1 MTAKTNK
8 LRNIGVIA
16 HVDAGKTT
24 TTERILFYTGES
36 HRIGEV
42 HHGTT
47 RMDFDP
53 QERKRGITINSAAI
67 TVHWKGA
74 QINVIDTPGHIDFN
88 IEVNRSLRVL
98 DGAVV
103 VFDGVAGVE
112 PQTETNWRLADK
124 YRVPRIAFINKLD
137 RVGSDFQRVVAMMK
151 DRLGVAVAPL
161 QLPIGSEGDF
171 RGVVDLLTMRALVW
185 DKDDA
190 SEPCREADIPAD
202 LLDLAARA
210 RARLVELAAEQ
221 EEAAL
226 QAYVNGEE
234 IELGVLRRC
243 IRKGVLA
250 GAFVPALAGS
260 AFKNRGVEPLLDA
273 VVDYLPSPDDMVRED
288 GRRASANDP
297 LAALAF
303 KVTTDDHGSKVFVRV
318 YNGRLGRGDVVLNAT
333 TGKTERVTRLYEV
346 HADDLIEREELVAGD
361 IAAVVGLKDTLTG
374 HTLCDPS
381 HPVHLEEISVPEP
394 VIHLAIEPKTSGDQ
408 QGLSKAL
415 QAMLREDPS
424 LKLQHDAESGQ
435 TVLSGMGE
443 LQLEVSIEKLRAKY
457 GVEVSVGQPQVAYRE
472 TISRNVEVSHVHKK
486 QSGGP
491 GQFAEVKLLL
501 TPLVRGEGVRFESRV
516 VGGAVPREFIPA
528 VEAGIRR
535 AALSAW
541 DLRHQRPRPR
551 RCQCALPL
559 REPDLAARLVRAEV
573 QHHQAAVANLVA
585 QLMRRDR
592 GEHVALQQQAA
603 QHGEVAGFHRGIGGA
618 SRADGEEAL
627 EQFARRRAVAR
638 ERPGRLP
645 QGASKSMRSR
655 ARQRMAGAR
664 DHEMRS
670 SNSASCCRSLASS
683 AGLRSAPRMKSM
695 SPLRSDAA
703 SASYGLSTVATCSPG
718 CRASSEAIAER
729 QDLRAAER
737 QRPDGHAA
745 LQACLRWRQC
755 PVRCGAARR
764 ARA

>member
-1 MTAKTNK
+1 MTAKTHK

-36 HRIGEV
+36 HRIGDV
-42 HHGTT
+42 NHGTT

-124 YRVPRIAFINKLD
+124 YQVPRIAFINKLD

-151 DRLGVAVAPL
+151 DRLGVTVVPL

-171 RGVVDLLTMRALVW
+171 RGVVDLVAMRAMFW

-190 SEPCREADIPAD
+190 SEPFREADIPSD
-202 LLDLAARA
+202 LVDLAVRTRA
-210 RARLVELAAEQ
+210 SLVELAAEQ
-221 EEAAL
+221 EDAAL

-234 IELGVLRRC
+234 IELAVLRRC
-243 IRKGVLA
+243 IRKGVLT
-250 GAFVPALAGS
+250 GAFVPALGGS

-273 VVDYLPSPDDMVRED
+273 VVDYLPAPDDMVRED
-288 GRRASANDP
+288 GKPASASDP

-303 KVTTDDHGSKVFVRV
+303 KVTTDDHGSKVFVRM
-318 YNGRLGRGDVVLNAT
+318 YGGRLGRGDVVLNAT

-394 VIHLAIEPKTSGDQ
+394 VIHVAIEPRTSGDQ

-424 LKLQHDAESGQ
+424 LKLRHDAESGQ

-472 TISRNVEVSHVHKK
+472 TISRNVEVNHVHKK

-501 TPLVRGEGVRFESRV
+501 TPLNRGEGIRFDSRV

-528 VEAGIRR
+528 VETGIRR
-535 AALSAW
+535 AALSG
-541 DLRHQRPRPR
+541 
-551 RCQCALPL
+551 
-559 REPDLAARLVRAEV
+559 V
-573 QHHQAAVANLVA
+573 
-585 QLMRRDR
+585 
-592 GEHVALQQQAA
+592 
-603 QHGEVAGFHRGIGGA
+603 VAGYPCVDFSVTLLDGGFH
-618 SRADGEEAL
+618 
-627 EQFARRRAVAR
+627 
-638 ERPGRLP
+638 ERD
-645 QGASKSMRSR
+645 S
-655 ARQRMAGAR
+655 
-664 DHEMRS
+664 
-670 SNSASCCRSLASS
+670 
-683 AGLRSAPRMKSM
+683 
-695 SPLRSDAA
+695 
-703 SASYGLSTVATCSPG
+703 STVAFELAAMAAFREGFAKAGPQVLEPVMAVEVITPVDYLGDCIG
-718 CRASSEAIAER
+718 DLNRRRGMVRGQGQRGNAALIEADVPLKEMFGYIGS
-729 QDLRAAER
+729 LRALSSGRAQYSMQLAHYEVIPAV
-737 QRPDGHAA
+737 QLAA
-745 LQACLRWRQC
+745 LLQN
-755 PVRCGAARR
+755 
-764 ARA
+764 